1 MKKTM
6 FAGLTIVITIAVVM
20 VGSAVMPVA
29 YAIHNGEG
37 HSDKLSLGE
46 CYRSSGTT
54 KDFCQD
60 NKDDWKE
67 AREDSRGPP
76 NGDQD
81 GEPASPHDFD

>member
-6 FAGLTIVITIAVVM
+6 FMGLTITAFAIAM
-20 VGSAVMPVA
+20 MSSAVIPAA

-46 CYRSSGTT
+46 CYRATDN

-60 NKDDWKE
+60 NKDDWKDF
-67 AREDSRGPP
+67 RESNRGPP

-81 GEPASPHDFD
+81 GEPADPDFDD